1 MGDPLLL
8 RIDVG
13 DSRVDGFRLVAVAG
27 ELDFATSPRLFDAV
41 APIAAVGEG
50 VVLDMAEV
58 TFCDSSGLNAL
69 VRLHKAAVAAGGSLC
84 LARLRTNVA
93 TIISVVS
100 LDQLFVLSDDL
111 PRSVG

>member
-13 DSRVDGFRLVAVAG
+13 ESRDGGSRVVAVAG

-41 APIAAVGEG
+41 APIAAGGQG

-69 VRLHKAAVAAGGSLC
+69 VRLHKAAMAAGGSLC
-84 LARLRTNVA
+84 LARLRPIVA

-100 LDQLFVLSDDL
+100 LDQLFTLSDDL
-111 PRSVG
+111 PGSAG